1 MVSSR
6 ASGATDEIPH
16 DLAEAERTVDRHHEL
31 ERELDGAAGVALTA
45 DGARGWTLLSSRDD
59 CTRPPT
65 DAAGVL

>member
-1 MVSSR
+1 MVFSR

-16 DLAEAERTVDRHHEL
+16 DLAEAERTVDRH
-31 ERELDGAAGVALTA
+31 
-45 DGARGWTLLSSRDD
+45 